1 MQLRTQ
7 FAYLGV
13 LTLSCPPAFID
24 LANLMAD
31 AAAEIV
37 LSHFRQKVAIE
48 DKPDASPVTIADRR
62 SEAAMRRLIHEHV
75 PDHGILGEEYGAER
89 TDADYVWVLDPI
101 DGTKAFITGKPS
113 FGILIALLHRGEPIL
128 GIIEQPV
135 LRERW
140 LGVKGQPTRLN
151 GAEIHC
157 RPCAEIGQ
165 AALYATAPEMFRG
178 DDLKAFERVRASVKL
193 PRYGADCY
201 AAGLLALGFVD
212 LMVEASLQPYDYLP
226 LVAIVEGAGGVITDW
241 GGKTLGLQSD
251 GRIAVAGDPQ
261 IHHALLGLL
270 A

>member
-1 MQLRTQ
+1 M
-7 FAYLGV
+7 
-13 LTLSCPPAFID
+13 SCPPAFID

-37 LSHFRQKVAIE
+37 LSYFRTKVAIE
-48 DKPDASPVTIADRR
+48 DKEDASPVTIADRR
-62 SEAAMRRLIHEHV
+62 SEAAMRRLIHEHA
-75 PDHGILGEEYGAER
+75 PGHGIVGEEYGPER

-113 FGILIALLHRGEPIL
+113 FGILIALLFRGEPIL

-140 LGVKGQPTRLN
+140 LGVKGTPTRLN
-151 GAEIHC
+151 GVEIQC
-157 RPCAEIGQ
+157 RPCAEISQ
-165 AALYATAPEMFRG
+165 AALYATAPEMFKG
-178 DDLKAFERVRASVKL
+178 DDSAAFERLRSSVKL

-226 LVAIVEGAGGVITDW
+226 LVAIIEGAGGVISDW
-241 GGKTLGLQSD
+241 QGKRLSLHSD
-251 GRIAVAGDPQ
+251 GRIAVAGDPRVHRAVLQ
-261 IHHALLGLL
+261 ILESP
-270 A
+270 